1 MLAGKNST
9 ECGIW
14 TEGVRAA
21 LVWQGVCGIL
31 VALMIGLWLGLM
43 VGLSV
48 VYGVLFSLLNGVW
61 LARRIE
67 RAGNMD
73 HVSGQRVLYLGAAMR
88 FLALLAVLVLA
99 YALGLHLLAVAGGLL
114 VAQLALFGY
123 SAARA
128 KQGCSQS

>member
-1 MLAGKNST
+1 MTGRNSI
-9 ECGIW
+9 ESVIW
-14 TEGVRAA
+14 TEGIRAA
-21 LVWQGVCGIL
+21 LTWQAVCGTL
-31 VALMIGLWLGLM
+31 VAVMIGLWFGPV

-48 VYGVLFSLLNGVW
+48 IYGVLFSLLNGVW

-99 YALGLHLLAVAGGLL
+99 YELGLHLLAVAGGLL